1 MKKLTGKGKDNIK
14 VGNNPLPN
22 MTSKLRRMRKG
33 KDKCRTLKMHLKLR
47 DQQPET
53 ILHTYR
59 WLYQNWFYQNI
70 MATTNQIT
78 IRKKKQAKLKTGD
91 GQQNTREDNTKRKGR
106 KKIQN
111 SNPKKLSK

>member
-1 MKKLTGKGKDNIK
+1 
-14 VGNNPLPN
+14 
-22 MTSKLRRMRKG
+22 
-33 KDKCRTLKMHLKLR
+33 
-47 DQQPET
+47 
-53 ILHTYR
+53 
-59 WLYQNWFYQNI
+59 

-78 IRKKKQAKLKTGD
+78 IRKKKQAKHKTGD